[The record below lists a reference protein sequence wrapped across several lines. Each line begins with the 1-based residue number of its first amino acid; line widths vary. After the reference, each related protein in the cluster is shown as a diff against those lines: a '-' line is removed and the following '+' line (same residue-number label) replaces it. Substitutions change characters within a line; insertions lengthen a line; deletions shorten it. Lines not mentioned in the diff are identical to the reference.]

1 MISINDLFTRADYE
15 YVMDSVLKRAD
26 FEIVRSFKKINYT
39 IYNGNYACDG
49 IGFNKGDYFVGFS
62 INKTYGNYAGCGFTK
77 TLTEFYE
84 VFTTYEKARIYMT
97 EQLSRYSNEQI
108 ICDTENEQL
117 SFF

>member
-39 IYNGNYACDG
+39 IHNGNYACDG

-62 INKTYGNYAGCGFTK
+62 INTTYGNCAGCGFTK

>member
-1 MISINDLFTRADYE
+1 MISINDLFTKADYE

-26 FEIVRSFKKINYT
+26 FEIRRSFKKINYT
-39 IYNGNYACDG
+39 IHDGNYACDG
-49 IGFNKGDYFVGFS
+49 IGFNKGDYFVEFS
-62 INKTYGNYAGCGFTK
+62 INNYGNCAGCGFTK

-84 VFTTYEKARIYMT
+84 IFTTYEKARIYMT

-117 SFF
+117 SLF